1 MILKRNL
8 HCGAGPTFKQL
19 DQFQKHLQLRRSKD
33 SFDPD
38 AICAQGGQTIISQ
51 IEVRDEKIGEMVNF
65 PRNVSSSVTFAF
77 THLHFDLGLEYF

>member
-51 IEVRDEKIGEMVNF
+51 IEVGEEKNRRNGEF
-65 PRNVSSSVTFAF
+65 SPQRFI
-77 THLHFDLGLEYF
+77 HCHFCFHPLTL